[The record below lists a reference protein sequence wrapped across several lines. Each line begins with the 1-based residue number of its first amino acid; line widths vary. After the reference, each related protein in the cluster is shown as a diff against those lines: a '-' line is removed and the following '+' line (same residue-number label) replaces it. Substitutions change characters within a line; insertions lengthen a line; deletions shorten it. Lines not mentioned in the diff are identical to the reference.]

1 MIEFSIHVQQGH
13 RRYLAWVVGDREN
26 TEVSAPTRANLK
38 CSPETE
44 RSGGSCGAMSHPIVS
59 KKLYYSPNA

>member
-26 TEVSAPTRANLK
+26 TEVSAPTRG
-38 CSPETE
+38 EV
-44 RSGGSCGAMSHPIVS
+44 I
-59 KKLYYSPNA
+59 KKLADTHVDDTEVPGPLEDAGLGR

>member
-26 TEVSAPTRANLK
+26 TEVSAPTRGDAIVKLA
-38 CSPETE
+38 ETHVDDSE
-44 RSGGSCGAMSHPIVS
+44 VPGPLENMGGR
-59 KKLYYSPNA
+59 